1 MNEDRQVGTPVY
13 QIKVQGILDEKWC
26 AWFDGMAIAHETD
39 SDGASLTTLTGVV
52 IDQARLRGILDGMW
66 NLNLTVVSVKRIK
79 SEKDSSHL

>member
-1 MNEDRQVGTPVY
+1 MNEDHQVDTPVY

-26 AWFDGMAIAHETD
+26 AWFNGMAIAHETD
-39 SDGASLTTLTGVV
+39 SDGASLTILTGAI